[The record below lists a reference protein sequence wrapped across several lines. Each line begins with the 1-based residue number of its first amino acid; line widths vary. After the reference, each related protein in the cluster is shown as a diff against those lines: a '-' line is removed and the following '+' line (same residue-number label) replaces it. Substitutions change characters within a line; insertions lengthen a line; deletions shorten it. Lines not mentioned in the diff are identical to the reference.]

1 MPQDPTRRS
10 DRSPWRMATL
20 IVVALAL
27 GLVIARIDSRPGWDD
42 TGTSAGLLL
51 LGTAT
56 IAAVGGARPWL
67 WAILV
72 GAPTPITEIVST
84 GNTGS
89 TLALVFAAIGAAVGW
104 WIGSIVRGT
113 DGGGRR

>member
-1 MPQDPTRRS
+1 MSQDPTRRS
-10 DRSPWRMATL
+10 TRPSWRLATL
-20 IVVALAL
+20 IVVAVAL
-27 GLVIARIDSRPGWDD
+27 GLVIAGIDSRPGWDD

-56 IAAVGGARPWL
+56 ITAVAGARPWL

-72 GAPTPITEIVST
+72 GAPTPITEILST

-89 TLALVFAAIGAAVGW
+89 TLALVFASIGAAVGW
-104 WIGSIVRGT
+104 WIGSIVRGA